1 MYTHVLILIGVL
13 GVLLGVGIWGYA
25 YRLGGRHG
33 RAMSVPFRLIDEL
46 LDHKIYCR
54 GQDPSAARFEL
65 ERFLGIEAWESQ
77 SLVQHAVHSARHT
90 HVPGDNTDLPSM
102 DKTKK
107 GCVTP

>member
-1 MYTHVLILIGVL
+1 MYTHIVLILIGVL
-13 GVLLGVGIWGYA
+13 GVLLGVGIWRYA
-25 YRLGGRHG
+25 YRLGVRHG

-54 GQDPSAARFEL
+54 GQDHSAARFEL

-77 SLVQHAVHSARHT
+77 SLVQRAIHSARHT
-90 HVPGDNTDLPSM
+90 HVPGDDTDLPSM

-107 GCVTP
+107 VA